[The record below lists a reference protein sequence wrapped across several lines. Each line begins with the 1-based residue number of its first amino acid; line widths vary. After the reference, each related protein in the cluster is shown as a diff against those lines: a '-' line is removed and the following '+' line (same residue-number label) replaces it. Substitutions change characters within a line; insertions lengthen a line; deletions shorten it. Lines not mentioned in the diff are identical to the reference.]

1 MADTHLT
8 HLFTF
13 IFLNPKHS
21 PSDQQT
27 QPRKSSNTRN
37 QTLTQTLKTDNRSTP
52 IKITRNSINHKHP
65 IYLLITLNHWNF
77 TLGIFTKNPPEKLLK
92 MAPNRSSDPLFSPHD
107 RSTRD
112 PRRFGSLGSGSR
124 SSPEF
129 VSPKIGLCSAG
140 RRRKPAVDSPEIELP
155 VGSPFIGSAHGSAGF
170 APSSD
175 LPHQSVSLSL
185 SRFCLSLS
193 IGFNVS

>member
-1 MADTHLT
+1 
-8 HLFTF
+8 
-13 IFLNPKHS
+13 
-21 PSDQQT
+21 
-27 QPRKSSNTRN
+27 
-37 QTLTQTLKTDNRSTP
+37 
-52 IKITRNSINHKHP
+52 
-65 IYLLITLNHWNF
+65 
-77 TLGIFTKNPPEKLLK
+77 

-193 IGFNVS
+193 IGFNVSWTKQRKKKTGRRKEKKKNKERGRLGSHSVSLSDSPTLSPSLILTRILPRRRKE